1 MTELCS
7 KEQLAE
13 DVYAYAKRIARAFA
27 ARCPAIDSDEIESG
41 AMLGAV
47 HALRTFQPERGP
59 LLPYARRRITHYI
72 LEALRAE
79 TGFREKRNR
88 PAITQAGQDAY
99 ARARALRNAVDV
111 TDVGATYGDP
121 TLVTRGTVEDE
132 VVALD
137 VLRGIVEATR
147 KIAPEDLSMLVRVNN
162 GTSGRAI
169 AREIGIS
176 GTAVNKRVMK
186 VRERIR
192 EHLVENGYLGQ
203 DAA

>member
-7 KEQLAE
+7 KEQLTE
-13 DVYAYAKRIARAFA
+13 DVYVYAKRIARGFA
-27 ARCPAIDSDEIESG
+27 ARCPSIDADEIESG

-47 HALRTFQPERGP
+47 HAIRTYDPERGP

-79 TGFREKRNR
+79 TGFREKRHR
-88 PAITQAGQDAY
+88 PATTQAGQDAH
-99 ARARALRNAVDV
+99 ARARALRHAVDV
-111 TDVGATYGDP
+111 TDLHATYGDP
-121 TLVTRGTVEDE
+121 ALVKHDTVEDE

-147 KIAPEDLSMLVRVNN
+147 KIAPEDLSLLVRVNN

-186 VRERIR
+186 ARERIR
-192 EHLVENGYLGQ
+192 EHLLEHGYLEQ